1 MMAKARSVI
10 DCQFALF
17 SPGSNNGIII
27 FIFVNVDSIMNE
39 VAYFEELFIEN
50 FLSNQLLFFAIFDLL
65 L

>member
-1 MMAKARSVI
+1 
-10 DCQFALF
+10 
-17 SPGSNNGIII
+17 
-27 FIFVNVDSIMNE
+27 VDSIMNE